1 MSEPERLLQSG
12 SDLERSLLESG
23 QYERPSKQLQDRVR
37 AAMIAAPL
45 AAAPIAAAPAAP
57 KAIGGIF
64 AKLATTRGI
73 AMLVAAIGIGA
84 IVAASARTTTSNGSS
99 TAATATATA
108 TATDT
113 APAPATATA
122 AAPAAATAEV
132 TITPDSLPSAPVAVA
147 PSPSAARV
155 AAPAGSAS
163 IAREIE
169 LLDVVKSKLGAG
181 SAAEAAQAL
190 DAYDREFP
198 SGALRPEG
206 TVLRIRTLLLQGNRA
221 AANALAEDFLQKNP
235 GSVHAK
241 RIQTLL
247 AN

>member
-57 KAIGGIF
+57 KAVSGIF
-64 AKLATTRGI
+64 AKIATTRGI
-73 AMLVAAIGIGA
+73 AMLIAAIGIGA
-84 IVAASARTTTSNGSS
+84 IVAASARMTTSNGSS
-99 TAATATATA
+99 AAATAPA

-122 AAPAAATAEV
+122 AAAAAATAEV
-132 TITPDSLPSAPVAVA
+132 TITPDSLPSARVAVA

-169 LLDVVKSKLGAG
+169 LLDVVKTKLGAG

-221 AANALAEDFLQKNP
+221 AANTLAEDFLQKNP